1 MTIPAT
7 AASGCIGAWV
17 VRRLL
22 AEIVRVIETTGPSAK
37 EYREQGQLDGRWVD
51 TIVMER
57 LL

>member
-17 VRRLL
+17 ERRLL

-37 EYREQGQLDGRWVD
+37 AYKEQGQLDGR
-51 TIVMER
+51 
-57 LL
+57 

>member
-22 AEIVRVIETTGPSAK
+22 AEIVRVIETTGPSPKRISELARLHK
-37 EYREQGQLDGRWVD
+37 DGRQDVR
-51 TIVMER
+51 E
-57 LL
+57 LE

>member
-17 VRRLL
+17 VRPLL

-37 EYREQGQLDGRWVD
+37 ERISELARLHKDGRLD
-51 TIVMER
+51 ARE
-57 LL
+57 LG

>member
-37 EYREQGQLDGRWVD
+37 ERISELARLHKDGRLD
-51 TIVMER
+51 ARE
-57 LL
+57 LG